1 MIDTVAR
8 LLPQLLSVAYRAG
21 DVLLHHYHATG
32 LSVDHKTDGSPVT
45 AADQEA
51 DELIVHYLTQLTPHV
66 PVVSEESYA
75 SGARVDRSG
84 DHWLVDPLDGT
95 KEFIKRNG
103 HFTVNIA
110 FVHRSR
116 PLLGVVHA
124 PALDILY
131 AGVEEKG
138 SWTATGKGD
147 LKPIHVRRPPQ
158 EGLTAVVSRSHNE
171 GTELDHF
178 LRKFKIAHRVSAG
191 SSLKFGLVAVGEA
204 DIYPRLGRTMEWDT
218 AAGDAVLRA
227 AGGRVERISDGTE
240 LLYGKSDL
248 ANPHFIAWG
257 NKALSSRQ
265 A

>member
-8 LLPQLLSVAYRAG
+8 LLPRLLSIAYEAG
-21 DVLLHHYHATG
+21 DVLLHHYHTAG
-32 LSVDHKTDGSPVT
+32 LNVDRKVDGSPVT

-51 DELIVHYLTQLTPHV
+51 DELIVRQLTQVTPNL

-75 SGARVDRSG
+75 MGARVDRRG

-110 FVHRSR
+110 FIHQSR
-116 PLLGVVHA
+116 PILGIVAA

-131 AGVEEKG
+131 AGAE
-138 SWTATGKGD
+138 GKGAWTS
-147 LKPIHVRRPPQ
+147 VRKESLQSIKVRQPPV

-171 GTELDHF
+171 GQELDRF
-178 LRKFKIAHRVSAG
+178 MAKFNIAKQISAG
-191 SSLKFGLVAVGEA
+191 SSLKFGLVAAGDA

-227 AGGRVERISDGTE
+227 AGGHVEKIADGTA
-240 LLYGKSDL
+240 LQYGKPDL
-248 ANPHFIAWG
+248 ANPHFVAWG
-257 NKALSSRQ
+257 TKP
-265 A
+265 